1 MKSLLDLLVP
11 PPPVRR
17 FGDTYA
23 VEASGRVW
31 SLHNPGTWFVPKTN
45 RKGYVVL
52 PDKTLVHE
60 LVATLWIGPRPDG
73 DSIAVH
79 IDGNK
84 LNNAVENICW
94 KNKNV

>member
-23 VEASGRVW
+23 VEALDAFCPSIIPEHGL
-31 SLHNPGTWFVPKTN
+31 SPKQTK
-45 RKGYVVL
+45 RATSFFGQ
-52 PDKTLVHE
+52 DTCSE

-84 LNNAVENICW
+84 LNNAVDNICW